1 MKHLK
6 CFGHCGR
13 AGSSPA
19 SGTMTD
25 KEFIE
30 ICNNSL
36 TMSEACSKIGI
47 HFNTFSKRAK
57 QLGCY
62 HPNIGG
68 KGMNKKSANG
78 NTISLQEILDGKY
91 PNYQTFKL
99 KNKLFKAGLK
109 ENKCEICGI
118 SEWLG
123 KPIKCEL
130 HHKDGNRNN
139 HRLENLQ
146 MLCPNCH
153 SQTDTYKAL
162 NIKNKISK

>member
-1 MKHLK
+1 ME
-6 CFGHCGR
+6 
-13 AGSSPA
+13 
-19 SGTMTD
+19 D

-57 QLGCY
+57 QLRCY
-62 HPNIGG
+62 NPNRGG
-68 KGMNKKSANG
+68 KGTHKKSSNG
-78 NTISLQEILDGKY
+78 KSVSLEEILEGKY
-91 PNYQTFKL
+91 PNYQTYKL
-99 KNKLFKAGLK
+99 KNRLFKSGLK

-123 KPIKCEL
+123 KTINCEL
-130 HHKDGNRNN
+130 HHKDGNKNN
-139 HRLENLQ
+139 HKLENLQ
-146 MLCPNCH
+146 ILCPNCH

-162 NIKNKISK
+162 NIKK